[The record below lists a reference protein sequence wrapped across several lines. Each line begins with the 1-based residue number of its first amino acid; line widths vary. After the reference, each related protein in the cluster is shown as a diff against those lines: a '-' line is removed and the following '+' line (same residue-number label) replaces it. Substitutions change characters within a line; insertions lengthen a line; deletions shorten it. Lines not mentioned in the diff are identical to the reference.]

1 MQSVN
6 NKEFAINR
14 SETNVSKVNEVTPTE
29 VENSATGLKREG
41 GIDTEKEADTAK
53 IETGIEIGVEAEV
66 ETEVEAEVE
75 TEVEAEVETEVEAE
89 VKAEIETER

>member
-1 MQSVN
+1 MKLEMQSVN
-6 NKEFAINR
+6 NKESAINR

-66 ETEVEAEVE
+66 KAEIETEVE
-75 TEVEAEVETEVEAE
+75 TEVEAE
-89 VKAEIETER
+89 IETER